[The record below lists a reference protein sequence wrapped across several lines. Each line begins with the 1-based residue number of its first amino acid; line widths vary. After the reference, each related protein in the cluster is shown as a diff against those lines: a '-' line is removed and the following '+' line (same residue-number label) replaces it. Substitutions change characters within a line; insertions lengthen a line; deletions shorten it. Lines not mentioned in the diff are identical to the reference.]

1 MTFSPQNSCCLWDN
15 VDKYGT
21 AEQATGGNKIW
32 HMRFAPTSTQNT
44 NYLLIFHS
52 SNGYANA

>member
-1 MTFSPQNSCCLWDN
+1 